1 MDILDKFLNFLQ
13 NNYQSKYT
21 INAYYI
27 DVCQFIDYKKTYVI
41 NENDINAYVLFL
53 NKNKKSPSTIKRKLS
68 ALSVFYDF
76 LKKSGIYNFDLK
88 GLVRPK
94 SPKPLPK
101 FLDIDETLSFLE
113 NVSSLRDKAIISL
126 LYSSALRVSEL
137 VNLNIEDI
145 NFSNNTILITRKGN
159 KQMSVPVSPKTI
171 NILKKYLGNR
181 QKGSVFLNKFGK
193 RLSQR
198 SIENIVKKHAKKTL
212 LKDISPH
219 TLRHSRAT
227 HLLNNGMDLRILQR
241 FLGHSSILA
250 TQIYTHLSLQDLI
263 KAYDTFHP
271 LNKKD

>member
-159 KQMSVPVSPKTI
+159 KQMSVPVSPKTL

-263 KAYDTFHP
+263 KAYDAFHP
-271 LNKKD
+271 LNKND